1 MADADST
8 DTIDVPDEPTRNALP
23 AQAAARRAALAQG
36 SSPQASASLEL
47 GRATLRDEEAS
58 SAREMIRVGRLVGLA
73 VLAVLPVLGGPF
85 ALRVA
90 IAIAMVFALAV
101 GTVVDIRL
109 RDRDRYNDR
118 VMVVVA
124 LSVCPVTFLALLY
137 FGIFSA
143 AQLFPTLARYFFARR
158 ERWSSAFLLFAIN
171 AVVQGAF
178 AVAIIAGLAD
188 DPGLLRPQLVWW
200 ELALT
205 HALIQIGDLGAFLLG
220 RGSHVAS
227 RDAIEKMRSA
237 MLLAA
242 QRDALLHEARQDR
255 DRALQLGGSG
265 RYTDHTFGSYRL
277 GTVIGRGGMGEVY
290 EAWHTKT
297 GDVAAVKLLPHREL
311 GNPRSVERFLREVT
325 AVRALSS
332 PHVVRVLEWSSEGD
346 ELPYFAM
353 EKLQGQDLAHL
364 LRTGRLPAEGLD
376 KLLAQ
381 VGAALDEAWA
391 NGIVHRDLKPQ
402 NLFLVDGGT
411 WKVLDFGVA
420 SLRDHSGSLTSG
432 HVVGT
437 PAYMSPEQARGEKVD
452 HRADLYALAA
462 IAYRW
467 LTGRPVVTGKD
478 LHTALY
484 QTVHVMPQRPST
496 LGELHEDVD
505 AALAIGLVKDPAK
518 RWDTVA
524 ELRAALAAALDGA
537 LDPSLRERGAAIVAD
552 HPWGAVRQ

>member
-1 MADADST
+1 MTPDAT
-8 DTIDVPDEPTRNALP
+8 VNALP
-23 AQAAARRAALAQG
+23 QGAAARRAALAA
-36 SSPQASASLEL
+36 SATPSPSASLQFA
-47 GRATLRDEEAS
+47 RDTLRDEEAAT
-58 SAREMIRVGRLVGLA
+58 ARGMIKVGRLIGGACL
-73 VLAVLPVLGGPF
+73 LVLPLLGGP
-85 ALRVA
+85 AELRIA
-90 IAIAMVFALAV
+90 IAIAIAFSLVV
-101 GTVVDIRL
+101 GYLVERRL
-109 RDRDRYNDR
+109 RDPERYGER
-118 VMVVVA
+118 LMVVLA
-124 LSVCPVTFLALLY
+124 LTTVPAVFIGLLY

-143 AQLFPTLARYFFARR
+143 VQLFPALAMYFFARR
-158 ERWSSAFLLFAIN
+158 ERFASAFGLYLVNALGQATFAALIIS
-171 AVVQGAF
+171 G
-178 AVAIIAGLAD
+178 AVA
-188 DPGLLRPQLVWW
+188 DPGLFGPTTLPADVLLVS
-200 ELALT
+200 
-205 HALIQIGDLGAFLLG
+205 HMLIQVGDLGAFLLG
-220 RGSHVAS
+220 QASHRAA
-227 RDAIEKMRSA
+227 RDAIEKMRHA

-242 QRDALLHEARQDR
+242 QREALLVEARQDL
-255 DRALQLGGSG
+255 DRALQLGASG
-265 RYTDHTFGSYRL
+265 RYTDHHFGSYRL

-290 EAWHTKT
+290 EAWHV
-297 GDVAAVKLLPHREL
+297 GSGEAAAVKLLPHGEL
-311 GNPRSVERFLREVT
+311 GNPRSVERFVREVR
-325 AVRALSS
+325 AVRKLTS
-332 PHVVRVLEWSSEGD
+332 PHVVRVLEASAEGD
-346 ELPYFAM
+346 AIPFLAM
-353 EKLQGQDLAHL
+353 ERLHGQDLAHH
-364 LRTGRLPAEGLD
+364 LRSGGLPRDGLD

-381 VGAALDEAWA
+381 VGAALEEAWQH
-391 NGIVHRDLKPQ
+391 GIVHRDLKPH
-402 NLFLVDGGT
+402 NLFLADGGGG

-420 SLRDHSGSLTSG
+420 ALADHSGTLTSG